1 MAKSKSTKRK
11 DKDFLKKP
19 YYEGGL
25 TALRQFIRTNM
36 NYPKEAI
43 KNKIEGR
50 VHVKYS
56 VDHKG
61 KVVKAK
67 VVSGLGHGCDEEAL
81 RLVKLLK
88 FKVNRVRKMRVTFNK
103 TIQIHFKIPAKKPTK
118 TGMNISYNVKQKKQ
132 DPASDKAAP
141 SKSYSYTINL

>member
-1 MAKSKSTKRK
+1 MAKSKSTKRR

-25 TALRQFIRTNM
+25 GALRQFIRKNLR
-36 NYPKEAI
+36 YPQEAF
-43 KNKIEGR
+43 KKKIEGR

-61 KVVKAK
+61 KVIKAHVVK
-67 VVSGLGHGCDEEAL
+67 GLGHGCDEEAL

-88 FKVNRVRKMRVTFNK
+88 FKVEKVRKMRVTFNK
-103 TIQIHFKIPAKKPTK
+103 TIQIHFKIPPKKP
-118 TGMNISYNVKQKKQ
+118 QKKQ
-132 DPASDKAAP
+132 SSFSYSIAKEKPDKP
-141 SKSYSYTINL
+141 EPKQKSSYSYTIKL